1 MIEVEPGG
9 FSQND
14 IAKKIYKVLVDGG
27 GAGAG
32 EVDCFG

>member
-1 MIEVEPGG
+1 MVEVEPGG

-14 IAKKIYKVLVDGG
+14 IAKKIYKMLVDGG
-27 GAGAG
+27 SAAG